1 MRSSFLLA
9 GLAASAALWFAG
21 MWALVRAQ
29 AAAIR
34 ELPGPVREAPH
45 ARAEYDEALKARPS
59 DALRDRTLYI
69 WLAGFTLFCLVLTA
83 FDVVLGVQILAG
95 VGLAMYWT
103 HTVLRERVPERPDL
117 GRRFAVPLFITCLGF
132 VGIALSLGQI
142 LVG

>member
-1 MRSSFLLA
+1 VAEIA
-9 GLAASAALWFAG
+9 GLAASAALWFVG
-21 MWALVRAQ
+21 MWALVRVQ

-34 ELPGPVREAPH
+34 GLPDPVREAPY
-45 ARAEYDEALKARPS
+45 ARTEYDAALKARPS
-59 DALRDRTLYI
+59 DALRDRTLYL
-69 WLAGFTLFCLVLTA
+69 WLAGFTLFCFVLTA
-83 FDVVLGVQILAG
+83 LDVVLGVQILAG

-117 GRRFAVPLFITCLGF
+117 SRRFAAPLFINCLGF